1 MRYVGYVSKC
11 CFLPC
16 LCSISD
22 LVYNLQYFHTILLWE
37 VQYYAIDRVWGVY
50 PKSVSCTVL
59 EVKPLYLDTDLEK
72 KHILI

>member
-1 MRYVGYVSKC
+1 MFQNADSCRTCVVELAYY
-11 CFLPC
+11 
-16 LCSISD
+16 
-22 LVYNLQYFHTILLWE
+22 LQHFHTILLWE

-59 EVKPLYLDTDLEK
+59 EVKPLYLHPDLEK